1 MFRKKKEWKSPYIK
15 TLVPEKRNYGKIQ
28 VENSPYKLKSNL
40 LNSNEIVFYK
50 DINYLLENTNYV
62 IFPKV
67 RLADVIYVNTKYN
80 FTLYF
85 NKIGTKSIDLLVC
98 DKNTLAPLIAI
109 YLDDIIQYDED
120 MIEDRKY
127 IEFCLREANIKVVR
141 FNINIKYDYFDIEK
155 ELAISSLRS

>member
-1 MFRKKKEWKSPYIK
+1 M
-15 TLVPEKRNYGKIQ
+15 
-28 VENSPYKLKSNL
+28 
-40 LNSNEIVFYK
+40 VFYK

-155 ELAISSLRS
+155 ELAISSLSS